1 MPWGRK
7 VTGNESGAQADMQID
22 NREMPGAGVRG
33 QLFRSFQILLMCKVS
48 KNKQF

>member
-22 NREMPGAGVRG
+22 NREMPGAGVRVVRAKPTSA
-33 QLFRSFQILLMCKVS
+33 FIS
-48 KNKQF
+48 